1 MTAASS
7 SPDSASGP
15 VDWAAALA
23 ERRRWLRTVLLARL
37 SDRQAV
43 DEVLQE
49 VALAA
54 VRRGPQQL
62 SEDGVSAWLY
72 RVAVRQ
78 ALLERRRTARADRRV
93 VQYARRTEASY
104 RSAGD
109 PLRWLLAG
117 EEAALVR
124 AALLRLPG
132 RDRELLLLKYTE
144 DWSCKELSA
153 HLGIKVTTVETRLF
167 RARERLRH
175 ELSRLD
181 IGPSDDH
188 ANEEGPT
195 YEGALHA

>member
-7 SPDSASGP
+7 PPDAAPGP

-43 DEVLQE
+43 EEVLQE

-54 VRRGPQQL
+54 VRRGPERL
-62 SEDGVSAWLY
+62 TESGVSAWLY

-78 ALLERRRTARADRRV
+78 ALLERRRTARAGRRV
-93 VQYARRTEASY
+93 AEYARRNEATH
-104 RSAGD
+104 RNGAGD

-117 EEAALVR
+117 EEAVLVR
-124 AALLRLPG
+124 EALLRLTS

-144 DWSCKELSA
+144 DWSCKELAA
-153 HLGIKVTTVETRLF
+153 HLGIRVTTVETRLF
-167 RARERLRH
+167 RARDRLRH

-181 IGPSDDH
+181 IGSSDEP
-188 ANEEGPT
+188 ASQGLT
-195 YEGALHA
+195 T